1 MAASFDFPLICS
13 CLILTFHIF
22 CMSLPLHSR
31 SPVSLLADTCFLVFI
46 MLFIYHK
53 LFIKFNALF
62 GVRLKFMSFH
72 IFILSKFFENFYL
85 HSFYFLQYRMH
96 PEICRFPSV
105 HFYDKKLLNGDKMS
119 SKSTP
124 FHEIEGLGPYVFYDI
139 VDGQEHRGKNS
150 GAMSL
155 YNEYE
160 ANAAVEVLRFFK
172 KRCSNSFGYIGFQ
185 EEVHKLLRNVLLGLL
200 LLIFYL
206 DILLRYPSEFVGGRI
221 GIITPYKCQQSLLR
235 SRFSS
240 AFGSSVID
248 DMEFN
253 TVDGF
258 QGREVDILLLS
269 TVRAGDPSTTALVN
283 NSRSIGF
290 VADVRRMNVAL
301 TRAKLSLWILGNAR
315 TLQTNHNW
323 AALIKDAKERNLVI
337 SVKKPYESMFKTAF
351 HKNAAPGISDNHS
364 RQQKHVEKAKD
375 ASQLAKQNESIAKET
390 VERKT
395 KDVGCA
401 YQSKKKGIRCQKDFP
416 VIRENI
422 PSDGRSARDEYQFPV
437 KKDSS
442 PLVTN
447 DSSRTSEDVKHA
459 ISGKQVAAGA
469 RKGKESSEKK
479 ESLGNTHMSKRREKF
494 ENLMSNLD
502 DSERESGDSH
512 NVLKSQVS
520 KRLKKSSDGDRRQKN
535 QEVAIP
541 LAEGSLKERDA
552 NDGDKAL
559 GQTGTAEDLIA
570 KRKKQRDAV
579 DAILYSSL
587 ISSKK
592 SETSMKPVPAK
603 RPFSSSSNVNDGI
616 KPPKTRKG
624 TDSLPLNCFN

>member
-1 MAASFDFPLICS
+1 
-13 CLILTFHIF
+13 
-22 CMSLPLHSR
+22 
-31 SPVSLLADTCFLVFI
+31 
-46 MLFIYHK
+46 
-53 LFIKFNALF
+53 
-62 GVRLKFMSFH
+62 
-72 IFILSKFFENFYL
+72 
-85 HSFYFLQYRMH
+85 
-96 PEICRFPSV
+96 
-105 HFYDKKLLNGDKMS
+105 MS

-150 GAMSL
+150 GTMSL

-172 KRCSNSFGYIGFQ
+172 K
-185 EEVHKLLRNVLLGLL
+185 
-200 LLIFYL
+200 
-206 DILLRYPSEFVGGRI
+206 RYPSEFVGGRI

-258 QGREVDILLLS
+258 QGREVDILILS

-375 ASQLAKQNESIAKET
+375 ASQHAKQNESIAKET

-401 YQSKKKGIRCQKDFP
+401 YQSKKKGTRCQKDFP

-494 ENLMSNLD
+494 ENLMSNSD
-502 DSERESGDSH
+502 HSERESSDSH

-541 LAEGSLKERDA
+541 LAEGSLKE
-552 NDGDKAL
+552 K
-559 GQTGTAEDLIA
+559 
-570 KRKKQRDAV
+570 V
-579 DAILYSSL
+579 
-587 ISSKK
+587 
-592 SETSMKPVPAK
+592 
-603 RPFSSSSNVNDGI
+603 
-616 KPPKTRKG
+616 
-624 TDSLPLNCFN
+624 C

>member
-1 MAASFDFPLICS
+1 
-13 CLILTFHIF
+13 
-22 CMSLPLHSR
+22 
-31 SPVSLLADTCFLVFI
+31 

-269 TVRAGDPSTTALVN
+269 TVRAGDPSTTALGN
-283 NSRSIGF
+283 NSSSIGF

-315 TLQTNHNW
+315 TLRTNRNW

-375 ASQLAKQNESIAKET
+375 ASQHAKQNESIAKET

-494 ENLMSNLD
+494 ENLMSNSD
-502 DSERESGDSH
+502 HSERESSDSH
-512 NVLKSQVS
+512 NVLKSQVHVS
-520 KRLKKSSDGDRRQKN
+520 PST
-535 QEVAIP
+535 P
-541 LAEGSLKERDA
+541 
-552 NDGDKAL
+552 
-559 GQTGTAEDLIA
+559 
-570 KRKKQRDAV
+570 
-579 DAILYSSL
+579 
-587 ISSKK
+587 
-592 SETSMKPVPAK
+592 
-603 RPFSSSSNVNDGI
+603 PF
-616 KPPKTRKG
+616 P
-624 TDSLPLNCFN
+624 SLPLPPPPLPLLTTHHLPPPETFPLPSHYYTHQPTFPSSLNITFSIHRPKIWFFSPTTSQFLFPSTSHTPLPPYPHPPNYLHNTIHTLRGDMLLKGF